1 MITKTDCYILLAE
14 LEKDGI
20 DTKDALDKLSKSNN
34 LPIDV
39 IQFINQNRQLDL
51 AMFYEKLRK
60 NYNHKKSMLYKNI
73 VKEVEDPNE
82 VLTTLS
88 SMLTQILLFSK
99 QVNNK
104 QMFLKHARC
113 NEITFVLNNYFKTYD
128 LTSCLRLLR
137 MIKAD
142 LKCLESIK
150 IA

>member
-128 LTSCLRLLR
+128 LTNCLRLLR
-137 MIKAD
+137 MIKSD

>member
-20 DTKDALDKLSKSNN
+20 DTKDALDKLSRSNN

-39 IQFINQNRQLDL
+39 IQFINENRQLDL

-113 NEITFVLNNYFKTYD
+113 NEITLVLNNYFKTYD
-128 LTSCLRLLR
+128 LTNCLRLLR

>member
-20 DTKDALDKLSKSNN
+20 DTKDALDKLSRSNN

-113 NEITFVLNNYFKTYD
+113 NEITLVLNNYFKTYD

>member
-39 IQFINQNRQLDL
+39 IQFINENRQLDL

-113 NEITFVLNNYFKTYD
+113 NEITLVLNNYFKTYD
-128 LTSCLRLLR
+128 LTNCLRLLR

>member
-20 DTKDALDKLSKSNN
+20 DTKDALDKLSRSNN

-113 NEITFVLNNYFKTYD
+113 NEITLVLNNYFKTYD
-128 LTSCLRLLR
+128 LTNCLRLLR

>member
-20 DTKDALDKLSKSNN
+20 DTKDALDKLSRSNN

-128 LTSCLRLLR
+128 LTNCLRLLR

>member
-1 MITKTDCYILLAE
+1 
-14 LEKDGI
+14 
-20 DTKDALDKLSKSNN
+20 
-34 LPIDV
+34 
-39 IQFINQNRQLDL
+39 
-51 AMFYEKLRK
+51 
-60 NYNHKKSMLYKNI
+60 MLYKNI

-128 LTSCLRLLR
+128 LTNCLRLLR

>member
-20 DTKDALDKLSKSNN
+20 DTKDALDKLSRSNN
-34 LPIDV
+34 LPIDG

-128 LTSCLRLLR
+128 LTNCLRLLR

>member
-113 NEITFVLNNYFKTYD
+113 NEITLVLNNYFKTYD

>member
-20 DTKDALDKLSKSNN
+20 ETKDALDKLSRSNN

-113 NEITFVLNNYFKTYD
+113 NEITLVLNNYFKTYD
-128 LTSCLRLLR
+128 LTNCLRLLR